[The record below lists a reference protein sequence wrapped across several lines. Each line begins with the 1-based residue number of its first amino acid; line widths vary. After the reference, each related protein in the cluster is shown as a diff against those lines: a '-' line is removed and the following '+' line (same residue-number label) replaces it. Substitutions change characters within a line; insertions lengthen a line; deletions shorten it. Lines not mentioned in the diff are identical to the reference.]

1 MKQVC
6 ALVMVCLLLF
16 GMPPHAK
23 GEMPQMDIT
32 YMKSWPRLPS
42 PFGTRDWADTAK
54 KVTLLALDERAA
66 LPFFPA
72 TRYLTLEQPSP
83 GGFTGEYFLTRSYLS
98 DGAGEGEAVA
108 QLAAVLTLSL
118 LDSPDARDFNGRD
131 YVRMAQAYFSR
142 TPDGR
147 GFVSNNLFGEDCAD
161 SYWYTLY
168 PTVLYFHLAS
178 LYPED
183 IMFDKHLRAIA
194 DTWLDALSYI
204 GTWDTQGVSLK
215 DRVSVQGSHAEPEG
229 ALGAAYVL
237 LMAHEKYGDAAY
249 LEAARRL
256 MTDMAAYPGNPYYEI
271 LGSYA
276 PYIAARMNAQYSA
289 GLPLGRMMDW
299 VFTDG
304 AFASRT
310 DWGMMNARWGEY
322 DAYGLSGSLSD
333 FSRGYAFAMNTY
345 VTAGAL
351 APVARYAPEYSRA
364 IGRYLLAAAVN
375 SQMFLADGLPAD
387 MQDDGDYTEQT
398 GETSLVYE
406 GLRHRSQSVPFATGD
421 IKANSPSGTNFSFY
435 SSGPI
440 GMLYAMLRNT
450 DVPEIL
456 CVDLLKTD
464 FWHGPAYPTYL
475 MYNPLDEKRQVSF
488 DAGTAPVDVFDAVT
502 GEYTHRKVTGMIS
515 LKIPG
520 DTAVQAVLIPA
531 GLPITIEGNRITAGG
546 VPITY
551 RSGFADMP
559 GVTEGMLVR
568 QDMRLSFA
576 LQLPQGDKVTRA
588 FLTWG
593 GRTLL
598 DCPELPADLPLSVT
612 EMGTGLDLLKL
623 SVKTASGRELSC
635 VKRIGL
641 VSPAS
646 PVLEDFD
653 AADLYALVKPG
664 SGYSA
669 ALTQQGF
676 RLKLDW
682 GGLSWD
688 CPPVKLRKA
697 DHPFILVS
705 VPYATGRWGLQCLLD
720 GREQNIRAD
729 SSATGEFLIDME
741 ALLAGADGEEAELIL
756 RLFASGNRDE
766 VVFQGI
772 RIIKG
777 AE

>member
-1 MKQVC
+1 MKPAC
-6 ALVMVCLLLF
+6 ALLMVCLLLF
-16 GMPPHAK
+16 GMPLHA
-23 GEMPQMDIT
+23 GWEMPQMDIA
-32 YMKSWPRLPS
+32 YMKDWPRIPS
-42 PFGTRDWADTAK
+42 PFVTRDWADTAK
-54 KVTLLALDERAA
+54 EVTLLALDERTK

-72 TRYLTLEQPSP
+72 TRYLTLAKPSNS
-83 GGFTGEYFLTRSYLS
+83 GFKGDYFLTRSYLN

-118 LDSPDARDFNGRD
+118 LDAPDARGLLGRD
-131 YVRMAQAYFSR
+131 YVRMAQAYFNR

-147 GFVSNNLFGEDCAD
+147 GFVSNNLFVEDCAD

-168 PTVLYFHLAS
+168 PTLLYFHLAS
-178 LYPED
+178 LYPQD
-183 IMFDKHLRAIA
+183 RAFDEHLRAIA

-204 GTWDTQGVSLK
+204 GTWDTQGVSLR

-237 LMAHEKYGDAAY
+237 LIAYEKYGDAAY
-249 LEAARRL
+249 LKAAMRI
-256 MTDMAAYPGNPYYEI
+256 MADMAAYPGNPCYEI

-276 PYIAARMNAQYSA
+276 PYIAARMNAQYNA
-289 GLPLGRMMDW
+289 GLPLGRMLDW

-375 SQMFLADGLPAD
+375 SQLFLADGLPAD
-387 MQDDGDYTEQT
+387 LQDDGDYVEQT
-398 GETSLVYE
+398 GESSLVYE
-406 GLRHRSQSVPFATGD
+406 GLRRRSQSVPFATGD

-435 SSGPI
+435 SSGPV

-464 FWHGPAYPTYL
+464 FLHGPAYPTYL
-475 MYNPLDEKRQVSF
+475 MYNPLDDKRQVSL
-488 DAGTAPVDVFDAVT
+488 DAGIVPVDIFDAVT
-502 GEYTHRKVTGMIS
+502 GEYMHRNVTGITS
-515 LKIPG
+515 LAIAG
-520 DTAVQAVLIPA
+520 DTAVQTVLIPE
-531 GLPITIEGNRITAGG
+531 GLRLENEGNCITAGG
-546 VPITY
+546 VPVAW
-551 RSGFADMP
+551 RSGFIDMP
-559 GVTEGMLVR
+559 GVTEGILIR
-568 QDMRLSFA
+568 QDTRLSFA

-588 FLTWG
+588 LLTWG
-593 GRTLL
+593 NKSLL
-598 DCPELPADLPLSVT
+598 DSPDFPMAFPLSLT
-612 EMGTGLDLLKL
+612 EMGTGSELLKL
-623 SVKTASGRELSC
+623 HVWTASGRELSC

-641 VSPAS
+641 VSPVSA
-646 PVLEDFD
+646 VLEDFD
-653 AADLYALVKPG
+653 APELHAFVKPG
-664 SGYSA
+664 SSYSA
-669 ALTQQGF
+669 ELTRKGLE
-676 RLKLDW
+676 LKLDW

-688 CPPVKLRKA
+688 CPPLMLRKA
-697 DHPFILVS
+697 DHPFILVR
-705 VPYATGRWGLQCLLD
+705 VPYATGRWGLQCLLNGAVKD
-720 GREQNIRAD
+720 IRAD

-741 ALLAGADGEEAELIL
+741 ELLAGAGGEEAELIL
-756 RLFASGNRDE
+756 KFFAAGNRDE
-766 VVFQGI
+766 VVFQ
-772 RIIKG
+772 RVQIIKG
-777 AE
+777 AQ

>member
-1 MKQVC
+1 MKQAC
-6 ALVMVCLLLF
+6 ALVMVCLLLS
-16 GMPPHAK
+16 GLPLHAK
-23 GEMPQMDIT
+23 GEMPQVDIA
-32 YMKSWPRLPS
+32 YMKDWPLLPS

-54 KVTLLALDERAA
+54 EVTLLALDEQIR

-72 TRYLTLEQPSP
+72 TRYLTREQPSN
-83 GGFTGEYFLTRSYLS
+83 GGFTGEYFLTRSYLNDS
-98 DGAGEGEAVA
+98 AGEGEAVT

-118 LDSPDARDFNGRD
+118 LDSLDARDLCGRD

-168 PTVLYFHLAS
+168 PTLLYFHLAS

-183 IMFDKHLRAIA
+183 AVFDKHLRAIA
-194 DTWLDALSYI
+194 DTWLDALSFI
-204 GTWDTQGVSLK
+204 DTWDAQGVSLK
-215 DRVSVQGSHAEPEG
+215 DRVTVQGTHAEPEG
-229 ALGAAYVL
+229 AFGAAYVL
-237 LMAHEKYGDAAY
+237 LIAYEKYGDAAY

-256 MTDMAAYPGNPYYEI
+256 MEDMAAYPGNPYYEI

-276 PYIAARMNAQYSA
+276 PYIAARMNAQHNA

-304 AFASRT
+304 ALASRT
-310 DWGMMNARWGEY
+310 DWGMMNARWGEH

-333 FSRGYAFAMNTY
+333 LSRGYAFAMNTF

-351 APVARYAPEYSRA
+351 APVARYAPEYSKA

-375 SQMFLADGLPAD
+375 SQMFLADGLPPE
-387 MQDDGDYTEQT
+387 MQDDGDYAEQT
-398 GETSLVYE
+398 GVSSLVYE

-421 IKANSPSGTNFSFY
+421 IKAYSPSGTNFSFY

-440 GMLYAMLRNT
+440 GMLYTMLRNT

-475 MYNPLDEKRQVSF
+475 MYNPLDETRQVSL
-488 DAGTAPVDVFDAVT
+488 DAGAVPVDIYDAVT
-502 GEYTHRKVTGMIS
+502 GEYIRRNVTGKASLEIS
-515 LKIPG
+515 G

-531 GLPITIEGNRITAGG
+531 GLPLTIEGNRITANH
-546 VPITY
+546 VPVAY

-559 GVTEGMLVR
+559 DVTEGMLIR
-568 QDMRLSFA
+568 QDTRLSFT
-576 LQLPQGDKVTRA
+576 LQLPEGDRVIRA
-588 FLTWG
+588 ILTWDG
-593 GRTLL
+593 KTLL
-598 DCPELPADLPLSVT
+598 DSPELPADLPLPVT
-612 EMGTGLDLLKL
+612 QMGTGLGLLKL
-623 SVKTASGRELSC
+623 SVRTASGRELSC
-635 VKRIGL
+635 IKRIGL

-646 PVLEDFD
+646 PILEAFD

-664 SGYSA
+664 SNYSA
-669 ALTQQGF
+669 ALTQQGLQ
-676 RLKLDW
+676 LKLDW
-682 GGLSWD
+682 GSLSWD
-688 CPPVKLRKA
+688 CPSLTLRKA

-720 GREQNIRAD
+720 GTEQYIRAD

-741 ALLAGADGEEAELIL
+741 ELLAKTDGEEVEFIL
-756 RLFASGNRDE
+756 RLYANGNRDE

-772 RIIKG
+772 QIIKG